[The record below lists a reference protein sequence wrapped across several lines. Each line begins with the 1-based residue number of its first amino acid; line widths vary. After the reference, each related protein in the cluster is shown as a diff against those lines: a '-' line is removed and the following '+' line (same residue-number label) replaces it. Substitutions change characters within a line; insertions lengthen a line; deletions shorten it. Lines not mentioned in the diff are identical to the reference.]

1 MTRKLEFF
9 FDYVSP
15 TSYLAHFVVPGV
27 AERTGAELVY
37 KPVFQGG
44 VMQATGNV
52 PPGTVAAKGAYMARD
67 LQRCAARIGV
77 PLIMNRHFPMNT
89 LVLTRAT
96 MGMESEPEK
105 QRRFIDACFRHSYGV
120 ADGIDPTNPEH
131 LKAMCEAEGF
141 DVEEIVAL
149 GTDPANKEKLKANTE
164 EGIARG
170 IFGTPSFFVGDE
182 LFFGQDRLDY
192 VEEAL
197 TAGS

>member
-1 MTRKLEFF
+1 
-9 FDYVSP
+9 
-15 TSYLAHFVVPGV
+15 
-27 AERTGAELVY
+27 
-37 KPVFQGG
+37 
-44 VMQATGNV
+44 
-52 PPGTVAAKGAYMARD
+52 
-67 LQRCAARIGV
+67 
-77 PLIMNRHFPMNT
+77 
-89 LVLTRAT
+89 
-96 MGMESEPEK
+96 
-105 QRRFIDACFRHSYGV
+105 
-120 ADGIDPTNPEH
+120 
-131 LKAMCEAEGF
+131 MCEAEGF